1 MRSVAILLL
10 AACTSTLV
18 CCATF
23 DAPPEPTIEGENDGV
38 LADPNAPIVVSFSKP
53 PLPKTLKLEIEQYG
67 GLDAEGNLIQ
77 PADGPL
83 FTHDPRTGDTGGMS
97 ALSADGTTMT
107 ITLSVPPPA
116 GPQYVLVVEPG
127 LSDQAGTVTNA
138 PRQLIFGYASNLH
151 CDMPVSVFQPGKY
164 FFLVAVDEPI
174 AVQIQLF
181 GAIDLDPATGRTKGK
196 FTKAKRNPDPSRCH
210 PACPSTD
217 ACQLLPT
224 PMCVTPSTPASSV
237 DDYSDYVPN
246 DSTSMGGFS
255 FSASG
260 CAVDHDGTSAFATAP
275 VDVHVT
281 SPNVTLRNAALSS
294 SFTPDSTGTL
304 RGSGALT
311 ADAVLLGTIDSG
323 KGHGN
328 LTARSLPDGG
338 APPGIPE
345 P

>member
-1 MRSVAILLL
+1 MRSAAFLLL
-10 AACTSTLV
+10 VASASPLIG
-18 CCATF
+18 CATF
-23 DAPPEPTIEGENDGV
+23 DAPPEPTIEGEHEG
-38 LADPNAPIVVSFSKP
+38 LLPDPKAPIVLSFSKP
-53 PLPKTLKLEIEQYG
+53 PVAKTLKVEIDKYVVDG
-67 GLDAEGNLIQ
+67 EGNLVESM
-77 PADGPL
+77 DNTL
-83 FTHDPRTGDTGGMS
+83 FTHDPVMGDTGGTS

-107 ITLSVPPPA
+107 ITLKVPPPS
-116 GPQYVLVVEPG
+116 GPEYVLVVDSG

-138 PRQLIFGYASNLH
+138 PRQLLFGFESNLH
-151 CDMPVSVFQPGKY
+151 CDMPISVFQPGKY

-181 GAIDLDPATGRTKGK
+181 GAIDVDPKTGRTKGQ
-196 FTKAKRNPDPSRCH
+196 FTKAKRNTDPSRCH

-237 DDYSDYVPN
+237 DEYSDYVPN
-246 DSTSMGGFS
+246 PSAPTGFT
-255 FSASG
+255 FAASG
-260 CAVDHDGTSAFATAP
+260 CATDHDGMSAFATAP
-275 VDVHVT
+275 VDVQVT

-294 SFTPDSTGTL
+294 SFTPDSSGTL
-304 RGSGALT
+304 RGTGALT

-323 KGHGN
+323 MGHGN